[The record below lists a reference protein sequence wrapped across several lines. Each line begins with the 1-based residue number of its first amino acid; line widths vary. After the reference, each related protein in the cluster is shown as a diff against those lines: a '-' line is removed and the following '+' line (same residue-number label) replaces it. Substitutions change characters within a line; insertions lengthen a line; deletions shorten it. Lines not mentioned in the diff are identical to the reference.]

1 MFLSNFV
8 EKPFFRQKKICCP
21 KVVKKTKNLLNND
34 FLWHYNGRMKIKK
47 LEKIKICSFTL
58 TVMLLFLSCTDKQ
71 TKLEIK
77 KHQQF
82 SQFNS
87 YVIQNQKENDEKL
100 EKYFQN
106 LTLEQKISQMFI
118 ENLEGCTKF
127 RSYETVGKMNSTN
140 DDTPLVAGGY
150 LFFSYNI
157 AETREKQKQF
167 IQTIYDYCDENNL
180 IYPYLA
186 VDQEG
191 GYVNRLKQLNDK
203 LPSNKEVSQNYTIT
217 QAYSLYSNQA
227 VQMKD
232 LGFHMNLAPVI
243 EVETAD
249 NADFLDGRS
258 YGTLQNVIDYG
269 RTCVNAYENNNLATV
284 IKHFPGNTNTDPHT
298 GLPEITLAKEELEQ
312 SILSFKEILKYNP
325 TAILMSHA
333 RTSAIDGNVP
343 SCLSKV
349 WVTDILRNEYNYEGI
364 IFSDDIFMGALAD
377 NGYPPQKAVILAI
390 QSGVDCIM
398 ISEKRFASSAKIVYE
413 KAINDDDFLQRI
425 DKASFRI
432 IKYKYKNGLL
442 KI

>member
-1 MFLSNFV
+1 
-8 EKPFFRQKKICCP
+8 
-21 KVVKKTKNLLNND
+21 
-34 FLWHYNGRMKIKK
+34 MKIKK

-203 LPSNKEVSQNYTIT
+203 LPSNKEVSQNCTIT

>member
-8 EKPFFRQKKICCP
+8 AKPFFRQKKICCP

-243 EVETAD
+243 EVETSD

-333 RTSAIDGNVP
+333 RTSVIDGNVP

>member
-8 EKPFFRQKKICCP
+8 ENLFSDKKNLLSQGG
-21 KVVKKTKNLLNND
+21 KKTKNLLNND